1 MSVATTERDFI
12 VLRTPH
18 VSEKTARVQAAHNQ
32 YVFKVDSTA
41 TKTEVKS
48 AVEAM
53 FKVKVESV
61 QVANIAG
68 KAKAFRSRQGKRQ
81 GYRKAYV
88 TLGEGQTIDFGL
100 KA

>member
-1 MSVATTERDFI
+1 MSTVKTERDFI

-41 TKTEVKS
+41 TKLEVKAS
-48 AVEAM
+48 VEAM
-53 FKVKVESV
+53 FNVKVESV
-61 QVANIAG
+61 QVANVKG
-68 KAKAFRSRQGKRQ
+68 KTKSFRSRQGQRQ

-88 TLGEGQTIDFGL
+88 TLGEGQSIDFGV
-100 KA
+100 KV

>member
-1 MSVATTERDFI
+1 MSNVKTERNFE

-18 VSEKTARVQAAHNQ
+18 VSEKTARVQALNNQ
-32 YVFKVDSTA
+32 YVFKIDSTA

-53 FKVKVESV
+53 FNVKVTAV
-61 QVANIAG
+61 QVANIKG
-68 KAKAFRSRQGKRQ
+68 KTKAFRGRQGQRQ

-88 TLGEGQTIDFGL
+88 TLAEGQAIDFGL